1 METLPDDIW
10 HRILQIGIQ
19 EQRLDHVDLCSLA
32 IVNSNFDKLSQNPA
46 LWATLLFRE
55 ISFFPLSQVPD
66 LKYLKHWVKT
76 WHLLKREFQLEQG
89 RIIHA
94 LSSQVNLAESQL
106 NFPEFIIV
114 GPSDNFLLRLQKDR
128 FKCDP
133 EFLHADQSSLRQPRN
148 RYIENMM
155 RKRYDKSS
163 RPKVIPNSKS
173 YIPMNRPPRRS
184 MPRKN

>member
-32 IVNSNFDKLSQNPA
+32 IVNSNFDKLSQDPA
-46 LWATLLFRE
+46 LWATLLFRDF
-55 ISFFPLSQVPD
+55 SFHLSQVPD
-66 LKYLKHWVKT
+66 LKYLKDLVKIR
-76 WHLLKREFQLEQG
+76 HLLKREFQLEQG

-94 LSSQVNLAESQL
+94 
-106 NFPEFIIV
+106 PEFIIV
-114 GPSDNFLLRLQKDR
+114 GPSDNFVLLLQKDR